1 MLGQQSTAQS
11 RRTKLLSSLRL
22 SLVRR
27 DPKRDPIVAA
37 PFVFYVQ
44 EQALTARQAR
54 GGVQLPGQLLQG
66 TQLGQLIG
74 IRQPH
79 RILLQVGRH
88 GSLEL
93 DESGRTHS
101 RMQRLHDQKPTRH
114 H

>member
-11 RRTKLLSSLRL
+11 SRTKLLSSLRL

-54 GGVQLPGQLLQG
+54 GGVQLPGQLFQG
-66 TQLGQLIG
+66 TQLGELIG
-74 IRQPH
+74 IRQPV
-79 RILLQVGRH
+79 RILLHKGGRG
-88 GSLEL
+88 GSQL
-93 DESGRTHS
+93 DQSGRADS
-101 RMQRLHDQKPTRH
+101 RMQRRHDQKPTRH